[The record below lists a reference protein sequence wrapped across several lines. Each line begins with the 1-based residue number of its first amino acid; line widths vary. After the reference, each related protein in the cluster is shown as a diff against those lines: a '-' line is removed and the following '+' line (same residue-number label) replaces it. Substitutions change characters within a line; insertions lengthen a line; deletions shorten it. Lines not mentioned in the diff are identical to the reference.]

1 MAGRRSNRAGP
12 AFSGNN
18 LIQSNP
24 LPPLTAIPSFSYG
37 SPQSALPKPV
47 SARDAKVNMTDA
59 LDKADAAAKARLE
72 AAAKERKLAEQ
83 RAAEAAAAA
92 ESARQAAR
100 QISAEPPVT
109 ARKRSLRSQSVIS
122 QDDNFYEGDETSLE
136 IHRIIESARN
146 PVPEASMLRARSANA
161 GTKEP
166 RSAMKGSREEALR
179 PSAKTRAKYTAS
191 ARRTVPMTPVPID
204 GERDVTFDE
213 ENQALGIAPRLAS
226 PSFVSPS
233 PTPQPLH
240 EDPPQPGNDV
250 FGNRQNSPPDTIG
263 YNEGISNLPMS
274 PASPSEGPKR
284 TKTPVP
290 NLQQVS
296 AASSWFSFGPAKAG
310 FKSAMNGIQK
320 TAFICGI
327 FFKNLFGP
335 LVYYL
340 LLGFFIFGI
349 TTLSYNFVQRSSY
362 STSIPPGSSDELA
375 VRLMALEK
383 QISNFQKGQEL
394 EKKSYKTMEQQ
405 LASIRGAVEAYSSV
419 SSQLDKHTRK
429 YQTDQR
435 ASTAAMSTMNA
446 QMEQLDKS
454 IKRSDGSIEQ
464 QKGKIQAV
472 FGRLQKMQEDV
483 EGINTGLQS
492 LQRSQALSEKALRLI
507 EESLP
512 QQLAARI
519 DPQTG
524 KIIVAPELLRHLQ
537 AVLRED
543 IRNEMDKFAR
553 PSGEP
558 PAAEV
563 PGTAKYNWS
572 EFLQHNAAKLQGYIG
587 QISEENWRK
596 AVSDGIVVRRE
607 DIMREI
613 REQLES
619 ARGVA
624 ERDNSAL
631 MRELVLKAE
640 GAVDKAASTAAT
652 SISSAAL
659 AAVTNYMR
667 NFKESS
673 STSSRYG
680 VALIQAA
687 LHQYSATILEKPD
700 YALLAHGT
708 LIDPRLTSS
717 TFDPYDTPGLWGKL
731 TAFLRPGPNEP
742 AHVITEST
750 NIGDC
755 WSFPQASGQVSMLLA
770 EPIYPTD
777 VTIDHVPRGISGDIS
792 SAPQEV
798 EFWVKIEDEFLRS
811 QAGKAAAV
819 AIGDVSDNAS
829 TRNYLASGYVRVAS
843 FIYDINSQY
852 PVQTFP
858 LPLELQ
864 KLGVSVRSVSFRI
877 LSNWGRKE
885 YTSIYRL
892 RIHGS
897 PLNGQSEGREAT
909 AQTKDL

>member
-37 SPQSALPKPV
+37 SPQSALPKPM
-47 SARDAKVNMTDA
+47 SARDTKVNMTDA

-72 AAAKERKLAEQ
+72 AAAKERRLAEQ

-100 QISAEPPVT
+100 QISTEPPMT
-109 ARKRSLRSQSVIS
+109 ARKRSLRSQSVVS
-122 QDDNFYEGDETSLE
+122 QDDNFHEGDETSLE

-146 PVPEASMLRARSANA
+146 PVPEASMLRTRSANA
-161 GTKEP
+161 GAKEP

-179 PSAKTRAKYTAS
+179 PSAKTRARYTAG
-191 ARRTVPMTPVPID
+191 ARRTVPMTPAPID

-240 EDPPQPGNDV
+240 EDGPPTDNNV
-250 FGNRQNSPPDTIG
+250 FGNRQNSPPDTVG
-263 YNEGISNLPMS
+263 FNEGISNLPMS
-274 PASPSEGPKR
+274 PTSPSDSPKR
-284 TKTPVP
+284 
-290 NLQQVS
+290 QQTLLPASQAS
-296 AASSWFSFGPAKAG
+296 ATTSWFSPAKTG
-310 FKSAMNGIQK
+310 FDSAMSGIQK
-320 TAFICGI
+320 TAVILGI

-335 LVYYL
+335 LLYYL
-340 LLGFFIFGI
+340 LLGFFVFGI
-349 TTLSYNFVQRSSY
+349 TTLSYNFIQRSSY
-362 STSIPPGSSDELA
+362 STSTPPSSSDELIY
-375 VRLMALEK
+375 RLMALER
-383 QISNFQKGQEL
+383 QVIDFQKGQEL
-394 EKKSYKTMEQQ
+394 EKKSYRTMEQQ
-405 LASIRGAVEAYSSV
+405 LVSIRGAMATYSSV
-419 SSQLDKHTRK
+419 SSQLDKHTRN

-435 ASTAAMSTMNA
+435 ASSASMSTMSA
-446 QMEQLDKS
+446 QIEHLDKS
-454 IKRSDGSIEQ
+454 FKQNDEATKE
-464 QKGKIQAV
+464 QKGNLQLVFSRLTKIQ
-472 FGRLQKMQEDV
+472 GEV

-492 LQRSQALSEKALRLI
+492 LQKSQELSERALERI

-512 QQLAARI
+512 KQLAARV

-524 KIIVAPELLRHLQ
+524 KIVVAPELLRYLQ
-537 AVLRED
+537 TILRED
-543 IRNEMDKFAR
+543 IQNEMNKFTR
-553 PSGEP
+553 PSDGSS
-558 PAAEV
+558 AAV
-563 PGTAKYNWS
+563 GPNSGSYNWQG
-572 EFLQHNAAKLQGYIG
+572 FLKTNAAKLQGYIG
-587 QISEENWRK
+587 EISEEKWRK
-596 AVSDGIVVRRE
+596 AISDGIVVTRE
-607 DIMREI
+607 DMMKVI
-613 REQLES
+613 REQLDS
-619 ARGVA
+619 AREVA
-624 ERDNSAL
+624 EKNNNDL
-631 MRELVLKAE
+631 MRKLVLEAE
-640 GAVDKAASTAAT
+640 GAANNAASTAAT

-667 NFKESS
+667 NFKGSS

-680 VALIQAA
+680 DALIQAA
-687 LHQYSATILEKPD
+687 LHQYSATILQKPD

-717 TFDPYDTPGLWGKL
+717 TYDPYDTPGILGKL

-742 AHVITEST
+742 AHVLTEST
-750 NIGDC
+750 NVGDC
-755 WSFPQASGQVSMLLA
+755 WSFPQASGQVSLLLA

-777 VTIDHVPRGISGDIS
+777 VTVDHIPQGISGDVS
-792 SAPQEV
+792 SAPQEI
-798 EFWVKIEDEFLRS
+798 ELWVKIEDDFLRN

-829 TRNYLASGYVRVAS
+829 TRHYLASGYVRVAS

-852 PVQTFP
+852 PIQTFA
-858 LPLELQ
+858 LPIELE

-892 RIHGS
+892 RVHGTALKDQ
-897 PLNGQSEGREAT
+897 PEGQET
-909 AQTKDL
+909 AAKIQGL